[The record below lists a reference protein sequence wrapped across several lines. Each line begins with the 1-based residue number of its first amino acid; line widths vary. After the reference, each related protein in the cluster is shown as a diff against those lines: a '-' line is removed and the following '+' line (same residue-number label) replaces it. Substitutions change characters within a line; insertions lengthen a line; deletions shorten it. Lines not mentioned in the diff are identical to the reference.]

1 MKRMVAVLLAVAM
14 LISLAACG
22 SGKTQTDPN
31 RLVIWH
37 DKEDAV
43 IETLSAYLK
52 EALPDVEIMHVPGN
66 CDFASI
72 AQPSI
77 FTELGGV
84 RIFMTHGHLFGV
96 KRDTKLL
103 LQQSRLL
110 GAQIALFGHTHC
122 ALCECCDGVWL
133 LNPGACG
140 RFRCASYGVIEIE
153 AGGRFSCRIEDFD

>member
-1 MKRMVAVLLAVAM
+1 MKLLVF
-14 LISLAACG
+14 SDSHG
-22 SGKTQTDPN
+22 SIGN
-31 RLVIWH
+31 MY
-37 DKEDAV
+37 DAV
-43 IETLSAYLK
+43 VREMPDTVLHLGDHISDAEDLSY
-52 EALPDVEIMHVPGN
+52 ALPDVEIMRVPGN

-96 KRDTKLL
+96 KRGTKLL
-103 LQQSRLL
+103 QQQSRLL
-110 GAQIALFGHTHC
+110 GAQIALFGHTHS